1 MSKEHN
7 VITINL
13 LERKYNIKCPAGE
26 AADLRKAAEYI
37 NDQMKGLR
45 QTSNM
50 TSMDQLAVVT
60 SLNIAQ
66 ELFEL
71 KNQKNNYINMMNQR
85 LKDLE
90 KRIENF
96 LVAKEGVEV

>member
-1 MSKEHN
+1 
-7 VITINL
+7 
-13 LERKYNIKCPAGE
+13 
-26 AADLRKAAEYI
+26 
-37 NDQMKGLR
+37 
-45 QTSNM
+45 M